1 MKKLKIIL
9 RTFLSRTLSFIK
21 RRKWLFAFLTAIL
34 LVLAIRACGSTGGGI
49 KVDTTLPE
57 RRDLV
62 ETVPATGTIQP
73 VVEVKIS
80 PDVSGEIVELCVK
93 EGDRVEAGDLV
104 LRIRQDLYLSQ
115 VDQARASLGTL
126 RSQYLQQRAEVRQAE
141 LNHER
146 DRKLFEL
153 NAISAAEY
161 QSSTTSLE
169 IARNALRAAEYAVRS
184 GEARLKEVQEN
195 LQKTTIY
202 APMSGIVSRLS
213 VEKGERVVGT
223 SQMPGT
229 ELLRIA
235 DFSRMEVVVD
245 VGESDIV
252 RIVPGDSVTVEVDA
266 FPHRKFGGRVTST
279 ANSAK
284 NLDVRFDQ
292 VTNFGVRIE
301 LLPDSERFLP
311 GMSASV
317 TIETDHRDGA
327 LTVPVECIFTRG
339 KEEFVWLAG
348 PGKTAVARRITTG
361 IQQDD
366 RIEVRS
372 GLSDGELVVSG
383 PPEAVSGGLHEGAKL
398 RFPARPN
405 NPGTQDPNVKD
416 YERTDT
422 DD

>member
-1 MKKLKIIL
+1 MKRLKTIL
-9 RTFLSRTLSFIK
+9 MKARSLP
-21 RRKWLFAFLTAIL
+21 RRWKWLSCT
-34 LVLAIRACGSTGGGI
+34 LVLAMLILSIRACGSGGGGV
-49 KVDTTLPE
+49 KVETALPL
-57 RRDLV
+57 RLDLV

-73 VVEVKIS
+73 VVEVKVS

-104 LRIRQDLYLSQ
+104 LRIRSDLYLSQ

-126 RSQYLQQRAEVRQAE
+126 RSQYLQQRAEARQAR
-141 LNHER
+141 LDHER
-146 DRKLFEL
+146 DRKLYEL
-153 NAISAAEY
+153 NAISAAEF
-161 QSSTTSLE
+161 QSSATSLE
-169 IARNALRAAEYAVRS
+169 IAANALRAAEYAVRS
-184 GEARLKEVQEN
+184 GEARLKEAQEN

-202 APMSGIVSRLS
+202 APMSGVVSRLS

-252 RIVPGDSVTVEVDA
+252 RIEPGDSVTVEVDA

-301 LLPDSERFLP
+301 LLPDSVRFLP

-317 TIETDHRDGA
+317 SIETDHRHDA
-327 LTVPVECIFTRG
+327 LTIPVESVFTRG

-348 PGKTAVARRITTG
+348 DGRKAVARSITTG
-361 IQQDD
+361 IQQQD
-366 RIEVRS
+366 RIEVLS
-372 GLSDGELVVSG
+372 GLSDGELIVTG
-383 PPEAVSGGLHEGAKL
+383 PPEAVNGGIQEGAAL
-398 RFPARPN
+398 RISGETASRS
-405 NPGTQDPNVKD
+405 
-416 YERTDT
+416 R
-422 DD
+422 